1 MEIEEANKILNPPT
15 PELDEKDHT
24 IAMLKFVIDR
34 MWDKTW
40 DLAFDVSANTEVP
53 EELREKANA
62 FVATD
67 QTALPDDIELEDL
80 QKYAEANNW
89 NEYKK
94 YLDDD
99 HGGDC
104 TSVACTCMRCYVE
117 SFYEYDTYPPNKS
130 VGWKAFCVANGLTKE
145 ES

>member
-1 MEIEEANKILNPPT
+1 MNKEDASKIIRPPT

-24 IAMLKFVIDR
+24 IAMLKFIIDR

-40 DLAFDVSANTEVP
+40 ELAWDVGCNNEVP
-53 EELREKANA
+53 EELREKAWE
-62 FVATD
+62 FTKKDSTV
-67 QTALPDDIELEDL
+67 LPDDIELEDL
-80 QKYAEANNW
+80 QKHAEANNW
-89 NEYKK
+89 NEYRK

-104 TSVACTCMRCYVE
+104 TAVACTCMRCFAE

-130 VGWKAFCVANGLTKE
+130 VGWKAFCVVNGLTPE
-145 ES
+145 EA